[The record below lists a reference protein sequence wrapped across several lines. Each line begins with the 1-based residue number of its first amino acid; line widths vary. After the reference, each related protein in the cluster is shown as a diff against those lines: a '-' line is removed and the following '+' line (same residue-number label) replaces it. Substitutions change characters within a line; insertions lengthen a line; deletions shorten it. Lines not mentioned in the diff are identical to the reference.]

1 MSSFER
7 IKETFQ
13 KEKVLSFANILTM
26 TITFLVLGIFMLIVF
41 ISQSTL
47 SYLEQQTQVTAF
59 FKDDFSEESIL
70 ALKGTLEQDDRIA
83 EVEYISKEDALKI
96 FSEINADEP
105 LLLESISANILPASL
120 KIRTKKLE
128 NLKII
133 AEELSPNEGIEGVK
147 FFEDVIVKFQ
157 KIANI
162 VYIVGFTLTAMFL
175 FVSYSAIIITLRTYI
190 NKKGTELEI
199 LKLVGASND
208 YVQRPIITQGIFFS
222 FTSSVIATVLL
233 VSGALLASA
242 LRISSAGLAV
252 PFLPEIKVSLILVTA
267 ILGIVLLLSGLLL
280 GYLGSKSTVKKYLE
294 Y

>member
-147 FFEDVIVKFQ
+147 FFEDVVVKFQ
-157 KIANI
+157 KIANV

-175 FVSYSAIIITLRTYI
+175 FVSYSAIVITLRTYI

-233 VSGALLASA
+233 VGGALIASA
-242 LRISSAGLAV
+242 LRISSSSLAV
-252 PFLPEIKVSLILVTA
+252 PFLPEVKVSLILVTA

-280 GYLGSKSTVKKYLE
+280 GYLGSKYTVKKYLE

>member
-1 MSSFER
+1 VNNFEK
-7 IKETFQ
+7 IKETLQ
-13 KEKVLSFANILTM
+13 RERVLSFANILTM

-47 SYLEQQTQVTAF
+47 SYLEQQTQITAF
-59 FKDDFSEESIL
+59 FRDDFQEKRIL
-70 ALKGTLEQDDRIA
+70 ELKGTLEQDERIA
-83 EVEYISKEDALKI
+83 EVTYISKEEALKI

-120 KIRTKKLE
+120 KIRTKKME

-147 FFEDVIVKFQ
+147 FFEDVVIKFQ
-157 KIANI
+157 KIASI

-175 FVSYSAIIITLRTYI
+175 FVSYSAIVITLRTYI

-208 YVQRPIITQGIFFS
+208 YIQKPIITQGLFFS
-222 FTSSVIATVLL
+222 LTSSIIATIILLIGAVIACALGIFSSGL
-233 VSGALLASA
+233 V
-242 LRISSAGLAV
+242 V
-252 PFLPEIKVSLILVTA
+252 PFLPGFKINLILLNA

-280 GYLGSKSTVKKYLE
+280 GYLGSKNTVKKYLE

>member
-162 VYIVGFTLTAMFL
+162 IYIVGFTLTAMFL
-175 FVSYSAIIITLRTYI
+175 FVSYSAIVITLRTYI

-233 VSGALLASA
+233 VSGALIASA
-242 LRISSAGLAV
+242 LRIFRSGLAM

>member
-162 VYIVGFTLTAMFL
+162 VYKVGFTLTAMFL
-175 FVSYSAIIITLRTYI
+175 FVSYSAIVITLRTYI

-233 VSGALLASA
+233 VSGALIASA
-242 LRISSAGLAV
+242 LRIFRSGLAM

>member
-1 MSSFER
+1 MNSFER
-7 IKETFQ
+7 IKETLRR
-13 KEKVLSFANILTM
+13 ERVLSFANILTM

-47 SYLEQQTQVTAF
+47 SYLEQQTQITAF
-59 FKDDFSEESIL
+59 FRDDFQEERIL
-70 ALKGTLEQDDRIA
+70 ELKGTLEQDERIA
-83 EVEYISKEDALKI
+83 EVTYISKEEALKI

-120 KIRTKKLE
+120 KIRTKKME

-147 FFEDVIVKFQ
+147 FFEDVVVKFQ

-175 FVSYSAIIITLRTYI
+175 FVSYSAIVITLRTYI

-208 YVQRPIITQGIFFS
+208 YIQKPIITQGLFFS
-222 FTSSVIATVLL
+222 LTSSIIATIILL
-233 VSGALLASA
+233 IGALIASA
-242 LRISSAGLAV
+242 LGIFSSGLIV
-252 PFLPEIKVSLILVTA
+252 PFLPGFKISLILLNT

-280 GYLGSKSTVKKYLE
+280 GYLGSKNTVKKYLE

>member
-175 FVSYSAIIITLRTYI
+175 FVSYSAIVITLRTYI

>member
-175 FVSYSAIIITLRTYI
+175 FVSYSAIVITLRTYI

-233 VSGALLASA
+233 ISGALIASA
-242 LRISSAGLAV
+242 LRISSSSLAV
-252 PFLPEIKVSLILVTA
+252 PFLPEVKVSLILVTA

>member
-162 VYIVGFTLTAMFL
+162 VYKVGFTLTAMFL
-175 FVSYSAIIITLRTYI
+175 FVSYSAIVITLRTYI

-233 VSGALLASA
+233 VSGALIASA
-242 LRISSAGLAV
+242 LRIFRSGLAM

-280 GYLGSKSTVKKYLE
+280 GYLGSKNTVKKYLE

>member
-128 NLKII
+128 SLKII
-133 AEELSPNEGIEGVK
+133 AEELSPNEGVEGVK

-233 VSGALLASA
+233 VSGALIASA
-242 LRISSAGLAV
+242 LRISSSGLAV

>member
-133 AEELSPNEGIEGVK
+133 AEELSPNEGVEGVK
-147 FFEDVIVKFQ
+147 FFEDVVVKFQ

-175 FVSYSAIIITLRTYI
+175 FVSYSAIVITLRTYI

-233 VSGALLASA
+233 VSGALIASA
-242 LRISSAGLAV
+242 LRIFRSGLAM

-280 GYLGSKSTVKKYLE
+280 GYLGSKNTVKKYLE

>member
-1 MSSFER
+1 VNNFEK
-7 IKETFQ
+7 IKETLQ
-13 KEKVLSFANILTM
+13 RERVLSFANILTM

-47 SYLEQQTQVTAF
+47 SYLEQQTQITAF
-59 FKDDFSEESIL
+59 FRDDFQEKRIL
-70 ALKGTLEQDDRIA
+70 ELKGTLEQDERIA
-83 EVEYISKEDALKI
+83 EVTYISKEEALKI

-120 KIRTKKLE
+120 KIRTKKME

-147 FFEDVIVKFQ
+147 FFEDVVIKFQ
-157 KIANI
+157 KIASI

-175 FVSYSAIIITLRTYI
+175 FVSYSAIVITLRTYI

-208 YVQRPIITQGIFFS
+208 YIQKPIITQGLFFS
-222 FTSSVIATVLL
+222 LTSSIIAAVVLL
-233 VSGALLASA
+233 SGALIASA
-242 LRISSAGLAV
+242 LGILNSGLVV
-252 PFLPEIKVSLILVTA
+252 PFLPGFKISLILLNA

-280 GYLGSKSTVKKYLE
+280 GYLGSKNTVKKYLE

>member
-175 FVSYSAIIITLRTYI
+175 FVSYSAIVITLRTYI

-280 GYLGSKSTVKKYLE
+280 GYLGSKNTVKKYLE

>member
-175 FVSYSAIIITLRTYI
+175 FVSYSAIVITLRTYI

-242 LRISSAGLAV
+242 LRIFRSGLAM

-280 GYLGSKSTVKKYLE
+280 GYLGSKNTVKKYLE

>member
-175 FVSYSAIIITLRTYI
+175 FVSYSAIVITLRTYI

-233 VSGALLASA
+233 VSGALIASA
-242 LRISSAGLAV
+242 LRIFRSGLAM

-280 GYLGSKSTVKKYLE
+280 GYLGSKNTVKKYLE

>member
-175 FVSYSAIIITLRTYI
+175 FVSYSAIVITLRTYI

-233 VSGALLASA
+233 VSGALIASA
-242 LRISSAGLAV
+242 LRIFRSGLAM